1 MSERRILR
9 QPVVVVPHAT
19 NTSIC
24 SVRYFDETG
33 EHYDTDFNVSRLWV
47 EALFVEFDRETLAQE
62 LNKNRIADEITGALE
77 QGYDPTD
84 AVWKVIEDSGVLGLL
99 DPKGDD

>member
-1 MSERRILR
+1 MSNQQTPSERRYILKHSMTVE
-9 QPVVVVPHAT
+9 PYDGGDLYIVDSEVILG
-19 NTSIC
+19 S
-24 SVRYFDETG
+24 DECK
-33 EHYDTDFNVSRLWV
+33 H
-47 EALFVEFDRETLAQE
+47 LFVEFDREILAQE

-99 DPKGDD
+99 DPKGEQDG